1 MLGAKSEHSST
12 SEPDLLGDA
21 ARAQPGQLLH
31 PPFDICAIARNN
43 LVLPLEEVLG
53 RQDTNMSESFQ
64 RGKIT

>member
-12 SEPDLLGDA
+12 SEPELLA
-21 ARAQPGQLLH
+21 AATSARPGWLCH
-31 PPFDICAIARNN
+31 PRFDVWAIVGNN

-53 RQDTNMSESFQ
+53 RQDTNKSESFQ

>member
-12 SEPDLLGDA
+12 SEPDLPGA
-21 ARAQPGQLLH
+21 AVRAQPGWLH
-31 PPFDICAIARNN
+31 HPCFDICAIVGSN

-53 RQDTNMSESFQ
+53 RQDTNMSERFQ

>member
-21 ARAQPGQLLH
+21 ARAQPGRLRH

>member
-1 MLGAKSEHSST
+1 MLGAKSKYSFA
-12 SEPDLLGDA
+12 SEPDLPGA
-21 ARAQPGQLLH
+21 AVRAQPGQLRH
-31 PPFDICAIARNN
+31 PRFDICAIVRNN